1 MNRYLTASALFSA
14 LALAGSSLAG
24 SSLASAQPA
33 APAAKPANQCFYVTD
48 WGNWTAPDSRTLYIK
63 VGLNRVYKLDLA
75 NECPALLEPNTHL
88 ITHVHGADTICSPV
102 DIDLRVS
109 EGQGFSEPCIV
120 TGMTQLS
127 PAQISALP
135 KAQRP

>member
-1 MNRYLTASALFSA
+1 MNRYLTASALLGT

-33 APAAKPANQCFYVTD
+33 APAAKPANQCFFVTD
-48 WGNWTAPDSRTLYIK
+48 WGAWRAPDSRTLYIK
-63 VGLNRVYKLDLA
+63 VGMDRVYKLDLA

-88 ITHVHGADTICSPV
+88 ITHVRGTDTICSPV
-102 DIDLRVS
+102 DIDLKVS
-109 EGQGFSEPCIV
+109 EGEGFSEPCIV

-127 PAQISALP
+127 PAQIAALP
-135 KAQRP
+135 KDQRP